1 MTAGAPAAGRPAGYR
16 AAALASLVIVAL
28 ACLLRMRAVATAF
41 VFGDEM
47 WSLELLS
54 RPYRE
59 LFGLYDD
66 GGAGLALPILQKASV
81 DLFGF
86 SLLAVRLP
94 SLLPA
99 LATVVLVVIGAS
111 RLVSRNGALFAAAL
125 LATSSLH
132 VFYSRFGR
140 SYALVAF
147 LAYVFVASLTRV
159 VSDPQPSAGRYVAA
173 AVAGGL
179 LPWVHALTVPYVVTT
194 GAAAV
199 VAVLLRRRAASAVVP
214 LLVALAAAAAIA
226 AVLYA
231 PAWGTVVAR
240 FARERQRMTLRAPWD
255 VIDTLTVFA
264 GGRVA
269 AWVLLLAVPV
279 AAIDGLRR
287 RGVVRLPLLAAALA
301 PLPLTYLVAPYGG
314 PFAYARY
321 AIPALPAIALL
332 LGEWTAALGRRLG
345 PAWDRAAPALA
356 VLLALVLWAA
366 GPGRLVDDGPYANGY
381 LSLVPLSGFD
391 APFLAM
397 PDAYS
402 RLEPGARIVEAPSLP
417 SRARY
422 MYRNYF
428 LQHRHPT
435 VLGFVPDEGQFPVPG
450 PHVVVEPSAELDR
463 SADYLVIHVD
473 VADELMAYFDFAHD
487 ATAARTPQLLR
498 LAGARGFWASE
509 PRPTKDLVAALT
521 ARYGPPLVDDGMLLV
536 YRLRPDGAGER
547 NDRAAP

>member
-1 MTAGAPAAGRPAGYR
+1 MTAGTPATGRPVGYR
-16 AAALASLVIVAL
+16 AAALASLIIVAL

-41 VFGDEM
+41 IFGDEM

-86 SLLAVRLP
+86 SPLAVRLP

-99 LATVVLVVIGAS
+99 LATVVLVASGAS
-111 RLVSRNGALFAAAL
+111 GVVSRNATLFAAAL

-140 SYALVAF
+140 SYALVALLSYV
-147 LAYVFVASLTRV
+147 LAANLTRIVSEGRPV
-159 VSDPQPSAGRYVAA
+159 VRRYVAA
-173 AVAGGL
+173 AIAGGL
-179 LPWVHALTVPYVVTT
+179 LPWVHALTAPYVAAT

-199 VAVLLRRRAASAVVP
+199 VAVLLRRRPVVP
-214 LLVALAAAAAIA
+214 LLFALGAAATIA
-226 AVLYA
+226 AVLYV
-231 PAWGTVVAR
+231 PAWETVVAR
-240 FARERQRMTLRAPWD
+240 FARERQRMSPRAPWD

-264 GGRVA
+264 GNRGA
-269 AWVLLLAVPV
+269 AYALLLTLPM
-279 AAIDGLRR
+279 AAIASLRR
-287 RGVVRLPLLAAALA
+287 RGVTRLPLLAAALA
-301 PLPLTYLVAPYGG
+301 PLPLTYLTAPYGG
-314 PFAYARY
+314 PYAYARY

-332 LGEWTAALGRRLG
+332 LGEGMADLTRRLG

-356 VLLALVLWAA
+356 VLLALALWAA
-366 GPGRLVDDGPYANGY
+366 GPARLVDDGPYANGY
-381 LSLVPLSGFD
+381 LSLVPLPGFD
-391 APFLAM
+391 APYPAM

-402 RLEPGARIVEAPSLP
+402 KLEPGARIIEAPSLP

-422 MYRNYF
+422 LYRNYY

-435 VLGFVPDEGQFPVPG
+435 LLGVVPDERQFPVPG
-450 PHVVVEPSAELDR
+450 PHVVVEPSTALDG

-473 VADELMAYFDFAHD
+473 IADELMAYFTFAYD
-487 ATAARTPQLLR
+487 ETVARTPELLR
-498 LAGARGFWASE
+498 LAGARGFSASE
-509 PRPTKDLVAALT
+509 PLPTKPLVAALT
-521 ARYGPPLVDDGMLLV
+521 ARYGPPLVDDGTLLV
-536 YRLRPDGAGER
+536 YRLRPAGDGTGR
-547 NDRAAP
+547 GG